1 MRSRVVANHGK
12 LNNKERNK
20 ESTARGG
27 MTKMVRLFRTK
38 KLKLELLNVC
48 ACFKASWQGRP
59 ESVRREDRRFQKQGG
74 IGTG

>member
-1 MRSRVVANHGK
+1 MVANNGE

-38 KLKLELLNVC
+38 KLKLVQC
-48 ACFKASWQGRP
+48 DAFCSAVGAQ
-59 ESVRREDRRFQKQGG
+59 
-74 IGTG
+74 TGW

>member
-1 MRSRVVANHGK
+1 
-12 LNNKERNK
+12 
-20 ESTARGG
+20 

-59 ESVRREDRRFQKQGG
+59 ESVRREDRFQKQGG

>member
-1 MRSRVVANHGK
+1 MRS
-12 LNNKERNK
+12 NNKERNK
-20 ESTARGG
+20 EGTARGG
-27 MTKMVRLFRTK
+27 MKKMVRLFRTK

-59 ESVRREDRRFQKQGG
+59 DSVRREVRRFQKQGG